1 MIQLRTK
8 NLKKYYQRG
17 PHLIKAL
24 DGIDLE
30 VERGCFLAVMGI
42 SGSGKSTLLHLLGGL
57 DEPTEGRVQIGEV
70 VLDHLDEEEKSVF
83 RRRKIGF
90 IFQNYNLAPMLNIYE
105 NIVFPLTLD
114 GRKPDE
120 ELLRSIISFLR
131 LEDLLDAFPGELSGG
146 QQQRAAIARALIAK
160 PPVVLADEPTG
171 ALDSQTGHM
180 IMDIFHKLHEE
191 QGKTVVL
198 ITHSK
203 ELAAETERIVTL
215 NDGMI
220 VSDSK
225 KTEKGCDLSGHHKM
239 NDGCNKPEIGEEG
252 RIC

>member
-57 DEPTEGRVQIGEV
+57 DEPTEGRVQIWEV

-160 PPVVLADEPTG
+160 PPVVLADVNWTADLVRQSLKHFLQRREIWMQLYSWSRMT
-171 ALDSQTGHM
+171 AFRQ
-180 IMDIFHKLHEE
+180 
-191 QGKTVVL
+191 
-198 ITHSK
+198 
-203 ELAAETERIVTL
+203 AIVT
-215 NDGMI
+215 
-220 VSDSK
+220 VS
-225 KTEKGCDLSGHHKM
+225 LS
-239 NDGCNKPEIGEEG
+239 
-252 RIC
+252 

>member
-1 MIQLRTK
+1 M
-8 NLKKYYQRG
+8 
-17 PHLIKAL
+17 
-24 DGIDLE
+24 
-30 VERGCFLAVMGI
+30 
-42 SGSGKSTLLHLLGGL
+42 
-57 DEPTEGRVQIGEV
+57 QIGEV

-171 ALDSQTGHM
+171 NLDSRSSEAVIEAFLAAQKNLDAT
-180 IMDIFHKLHEE
+180 IFMVTHDSFSASYCDRVIVMKD
-191 QGKTVVL
+191 GK
-198 ITHSK
+198 IYK
-203 ELAAETERIVTL
+203 ELIRTGDRRTFLDELLTELKII
-215 NDGMI
+215 NGGDG
-220 VSDSK
+220 D
-225 KTEKGCDLSGHHKM
+225 ED
-239 NDGCNKPEIGEEG
+239 E
-252 RIC
+252 

>member
-160 PPVVLADEPTG
+160 PPVVLADVLGLLQRTSREF
-171 ALDSQTGHM
+171 DQTLVM
-180 IMDIFHKLHEE
+180 
-191 QGKTVVL
+191 
-198 ITHSK
+198 ITHNNAIAQ
-203 ELAAETERIVTL
+203 LADRIVRIE
-215 NDGMI
+215 DGKI
-220 VSDSK
+220 V
-225 KTEKGCDLSGHHKM
+225 G
-239 NDGCNKPEIGEEG
+239 
-252 RIC
+252 

>member
-171 ALDSQTGHM
+171 NLDSRSSEAVIEAFLAAQKNLDAT
-180 IMDIFHKLHEE
+180 IFMVTHDSFSASYCDRVIVMKD
-191 QGKTVVL
+191 GK
-198 ITHSK
+198 IYK
-203 ELAAETERIVTL
+203 ELIRTGDRRTFLDELLTELKII
-215 NDGMI
+215 NGGDGNE
-220 VSDSK
+220 D
-225 KTEKGCDLSGHHKM
+225 E
-239 NDGCNKPEIGEEG
+239 
-252 RIC
+252 

>member
-1 MIQLRTK
+1 M
-8 NLKKYYQRG
+8 
-17 PHLIKAL
+17 IKAL

-83 RRRKIGF
+83 RRRKVGF

-160 PPVVLADEPTG
+160 PPVVLADVNWTADLVRQSLKHFLQRREIWMQ
-171 ALDSQTGHM
+171 LYSWLRM
-180 IMDIFHKLHEE
+180 IAFR
-191 QGKTVVL
+191 Q
-198 ITHSK
+198 
-203 ELAAETERIVTL
+203 AIVT
-215 NDGMI
+215 
-220 VSDSK
+220 VS
-225 KTEKGCDLSGHHKM
+225 LS
-239 NDGCNKPEIGEEG
+239 
-252 RIC
+252 

>member
-17 PHLIKAL
+17 SHLIKAL

-171 ALDSQTGHM
+171 NLDRANSREIIDLLKRLHDELHQTL
-180 IMDIFHKLHEE
+180 II
-191 QGKTVVL
+191 
-198 ITHSK
+198 ITHD
-203 ELAAETERIVTL
+203 EGIALQADRIL
-215 NDGMI
+215 KIEDGHI
-220 VSDSK
+220 VRD
-225 KTEKGCDLSGHHKM
+225 EV
-239 NDGCNKPEIGEEG
+239 I
-252 RIC
+252 RR

>member
-17 PHLIKAL
+17 SHLIKAL

-90 IFQNYNLAPMLNIYE
+90 IS
-105 NIVFPLTLD
+105 
-114 GRKPDE
+114 R
-120 ELLRSIISFLR
+120 
-131 LEDLLDAFPGELSGG
+131 
-146 QQQRAAIARALIAK
+146 
-160 PPVVLADEPTG
+160 
-171 ALDSQTGHM
+171 
-180 IMDIFHKLHEE
+180 
-191 QGKTVVL
+191 
-198 ITHSK
+198 ITIW
-203 ELAAETERIVTL
+203 RR
-215 NDGMI
+215 
-220 VSDSK
+220 
-225 KTEKGCDLSGHHKM
+225 C
-239 NDGCNKPEIGEEG
+239 
-252 RIC
+252 

>member
-1 MIQLRTK
+1 MIKLRTK

-160 PPVVLADEPTG
+160 PPVVLADVNWT
-171 ALDSQTGHM
+171 ADLVRQSLKHFFQRRKIWMQLYSWSRM
-180 IMDIFHKLHEE
+180 IAFR
-191 QGKTVVL
+191 Q
-198 ITHSK
+198 
-203 ELAAETERIVTL
+203 AIVT
-215 NDGMI
+215 
-220 VSDSK
+220 VS
-225 KTEKGCDLSGHHKM
+225 LS
-239 NDGCNKPEIGEEG
+239 
-252 RIC
+252 

>member
-17 PHLIKAL
+17 SHLIKAL

-114 GRKPDE
+114 GRKLDE

-160 PPVVLADEPTG
+160 PPVVLADVNWT
-171 ALDSQTGHM
+171 ADLVRQSLKHFLQRRKIWMQLYSWSRM
-180 IMDIFHKLHEE
+180 IAFR
-191 QGKTVVL
+191 Q
-198 ITHSK
+198 
-203 ELAAETERIVTL
+203 AIVT
-215 NDGMI
+215 
-220 VSDSK
+220 VS
-225 KTEKGCDLSGHHKM
+225 LS
-239 NDGCNKPEIGEEG
+239 
-252 RIC
+252 

>member
-1 MIQLRTK
+1 MLSC
-8 NLKKYYQRG
+8 G
-17 PHLIKAL
+17 
-24 DGIDLE
+24 D
-30 VERGCFLAVMGI
+30 GI

-105 NIVFPLTLD
+105 NIVLPLTLD

-160 PPVVLADEPTG
+160 PPVVLAD
-171 ALDSQTGHM
+171 
-180 IMDIFHKLHEE
+180 
-191 QGKTVVL
+191 V
-198 ITHSK
+198 
-203 ELAAETERIVTL
+203 
-215 NDGMI
+215 N
-220 VSDSK
+220 
-225 KTEKGCDLSGHHKM
+225 
-239 NDGCNKPEIGEEG
+239 
-252 RIC
+252 

>member
-57 DEPTEGRVQIGEV
+57 DEPMEGRVQIGEV

-160 PPVVLADEPTG
+160 PPVVLADVNWTADLVRQSLKHFLQRREIWMQ
-171 ALDSQTGHM
+171 LYSWSRM
-180 IMDIFHKLHEE
+180 IAFR
-191 QGKTVVL
+191 Q
-198 ITHSK
+198 
-203 ELAAETERIVTL
+203 AIVT
-215 NDGMI
+215 
-220 VSDSK
+220 VS
-225 KTEKGCDLSGHHKM
+225 LS
-239 NDGCNKPEIGEEG
+239 
-252 RIC
+252 

>member
-160 PPVVLADEPTG
+160 PPVVLADVNWTADLVRQSLKHFLQRREIWMQLYSWSRMT
-171 ALDSQTGHM
+171 AFRQ
-180 IMDIFHKLHEE
+180 
-191 QGKTVVL
+191 
-198 ITHSK
+198 
-203 ELAAETERIVTL
+203 AIVT
-215 NDGMI
+215 
-220 VSDSK
+220 VS
-225 KTEKGCDLSGHHKM
+225 LS
-239 NDGCNKPEIGEEG
+239 
-252 RIC
+252 

>member
-42 SGSGKSTLLHLLGGL
+42 SGSGKSTLLHLFGGL

-83 RRRKIGF
+83 RRRKVGF

-160 PPVVLADEPTG
+160 PPVVLAMSRPEIWTADLVRQSLKHFLQRREIWMQ
-171 ALDSQTGHM
+171 LYSWSRM
-180 IMDIFHKLHEE
+180 IAFR
-191 QGKTVVL
+191 Q
-198 ITHSK
+198 
-203 ELAAETERIVTL
+203 AIVT
-215 NDGMI
+215 
-220 VSDSK
+220 VS
-225 KTEKGCDLSGHHKM
+225 LS
-239 NDGCNKPEIGEEG
+239 
-252 RIC
+252 

>member
-160 PPVVLADEPTG
+160 PPVVLAE
-171 ALDSQTGHM
+171 
-180 IMDIFHKLHEE
+180 KR
-191 QGKTVVL
+191 
-198 ITHSK
+198 
-203 ELAAETERIVTL
+203 ETAICG
-215 NDGMI
+215 NI
-220 VSDSK
+220 C
-225 KTEKGCDLSGHHKM
+225 GCRSG
-239 NDGCNKPEIGEEG
+239 
-252 RIC
+252 

>member
-1 MIQLRTK
+1 M
-8 NLKKYYQRG
+8 
-17 PHLIKAL
+17 
-24 DGIDLE
+24 
-30 VERGCFLAVMGI
+30 
-42 SGSGKSTLLHLLGGL
+42 LGGL

-105 NIVFPLTLD
+105 NVVFPLTLD

-160 PPVVLADEPTG
+160 TPVVLADEPTG
-171 ALDSQTGHM
+171 NLDSRSSEAVIEAFLAAQRNLDAT
-180 IMDIFHKLHEE
+180 IFMVTHDSFSASYCDRVIVMKD
-191 QGKTVVL
+191 GK
-198 ITHSK
+198 IYK
-203 ELAAETERIVTL
+203 ELIRTGDRRTFLDELLTELKII
-215 NDGMI
+215 NGGDG
-220 VSDSK
+220 D
-225 KTEKGCDLSGHHKM
+225 ED
-239 NDGCNKPEIGEEG
+239 E
-252 RIC
+252 

>member
-171 ALDSQTGHM
+171 NLDSRSSEAVIEAFLAAQRNLDAT
-180 IMDIFHKLHEE
+180 IFMVTHDSFSASYCDRVIVMKD
-191 QGKTVVL
+191 GK
-198 ITHSK
+198 IYK
-203 ELAAETERIVTL
+203 ELIRTGDRRTFLDELLTELKII
-215 NDGMI
+215 NGGDG
-220 VSDSK
+220 D
-225 KTEKGCDLSGHHKM
+225 ED
-239 NDGCNKPEIGEEG
+239 E
-252 RIC
+252 

>member
-171 ALDSQTGHM
+171 NLDSRSSEAVIEAFLAAQKNLDAT
-180 IMDIFHKLHEE
+180 IFMVTHDSFSASYCDRVIVMKD
-191 QGKTVVL
+191 GK
-198 ITHSK
+198 IYK
-203 ELAAETERIVTL
+203 ELIRTGDRRTFLDELLTELKII
-215 NDGMI
+215 NGGDG
-220 VSDSK
+220 D
-225 KTEKGCDLSGHHKM
+225 ED
-239 NDGCNKPEIGEEG
+239 E
-252 RIC
+252 

>member
-146 QQQRAAIARALIAK
+146 QQQRALIAK
-160 PPVVLADEPTG
+160 PPVVLADVNWTADLVRQSLKHFLQRREIWIQ
-171 ALDSQTGHM
+171 LYSWSRM
-180 IMDIFHKLHEE
+180 IAFR
-191 QGKTVVL
+191 Q
-198 ITHSK
+198 
-203 ELAAETERIVTL
+203 AIVT
-215 NDGMI
+215 
-220 VSDSK
+220 VS
-225 KTEKGCDLSGHHKM
+225 LS
-239 NDGCNKPEIGEEG
+239 
-252 RIC
+252 

>member
-1 MIQLRTK
+1 M
-8 NLKKYYQRG
+8 
-17 PHLIKAL
+17 
-24 DGIDLE
+24 
-30 VERGCFLAVMGI
+30 
-42 SGSGKSTLLHLLGGL
+42 LGGL

-171 ALDSQTGHM
+171 NLDSRSSEAVIEAFLAAQKNLDAT
-180 IMDIFHKLHEE
+180 IFMVTHDSFSASYCDRVIVMKD
-191 QGKTVVL
+191 GK
-198 ITHSK
+198 IYK
-203 ELAAETERIVTL
+203 ELIRTGDRRTFLDELLTELKII
-215 NDGMI
+215 NGGDG
-220 VSDSK
+220 D
-225 KTEKGCDLSGHHKM
+225 ED
-239 NDGCNKPEIGEEG
+239 E
-252 RIC
+252 

>member
-17 PHLIKAL
+17 SHLIKAL

-160 PPVVLADEPTG
+160 PPVVLADVNWTADLVRQSLKHFLQRREIWMQ
-171 ALDSQTGHM
+171 LYSWLRM
-180 IMDIFHKLHEE
+180 IAFR
-191 QGKTVVL
+191 Q
-198 ITHSK
+198 
-203 ELAAETERIVTL
+203 AIVT
-215 NDGMI
+215 
-220 VSDSK
+220 VS
-225 KTEKGCDLSGHHKM
+225 LS
-239 NDGCNKPEIGEEG
+239 
-252 RIC
+252 

>member
-17 PHLIKAL
+17 SHLIKAL

-160 PPVVLADEPTG
+160 PPVVLADVNCTPCAYCT
-171 ALDSQTGHM
+171 
-180 IMDIFHKLHEE
+180 
-191 QGKTVVL
+191 
-198 ITHSK
+198 
-203 ELAAETERIVTL
+203 
-215 NDGMI
+215 
-220 VSDSK
+220 
-225 KTEKGCDLSGHHKM
+225 
-239 NDGCNKPEIGEEG
+239 
-252 RIC
+252 

>member
-17 PHLIKAL
+17 SHLIKAL

-70 VLDHLDEEEKSVF
+70 VLDYLDEEEKSVF
-83 RRRKIGF
+83 RRRKVGF

-160 PPVVLADEPTG
+160 PPVVLADVNWTADLVRQSLKHFLQRREIWMQ
-171 ALDSQTGHM
+171 LYSWSRM
-180 IMDIFHKLHEE
+180 IAFR
-191 QGKTVVL
+191 Q
-198 ITHSK
+198 
-203 ELAAETERIVTL
+203 AIVT
-215 NDGMI
+215 
-220 VSDSK
+220 VS
-225 KTEKGCDLSGHHKM
+225 LS
-239 NDGCNKPEIGEEG
+239 
-252 RIC
+252 